1 VRIPAILLLL
11 ALFWGSAAAE
21 PVADFYKGKTVT
33 MLVGGSAGG
42 GYDSWARAIAR
53 FLGRHVPG
61 TPSVVVRDMPGA
73 GGTTALNHLYFAA
86 EKDGSVIALV
96 PNNTPLEPLFGT
108 EEARYDSTRLDWLG
122 TPSIEMAVLLVWH
135 DVPVDSVADLKAR
148 ITTMGSS
155 GALSQQAF
163 YTRLLNDTL
172 GTKLK
177 LINGYQGLND
187 IFLAMER
194 GEVEGFPNVFMSS
207 LAATRPHWLPQRLAK
222 PILQYG
228 PERLKELPEVPF
240 APDLLVDADDILLM
254 QAALAPMAL
263 GRPLVMPPGVP
274 AERLAAMRR
283 ALADC
288 FADAEFVAAAEK
300 SGLAVNAPLSG
311 ERLQEV
317 IARAYAT
324 PPRIVARL
332 RRINNP

>member
-1 VRIPAILLLL
+1 VRPSSILGLFLLLSN
-11 ALFWGSAAAE
+11 AAAAE
-21 PVADFYKGKTVT
+21 PAGDFYKGKTVT

-42 GYDSWARAIAR
+42 GYDSWARAIGR

-61 TPSVVVRDMPGA
+61 APTIVVRNMPGA

-108 EEARYDSTRLDWLG
+108 EEARYDATKLDWLG
-122 TPSIEMAVLLVWH
+122 TPSIEVALLLVWH
-135 DVPVDSVADLKAR
+135 AVPVDSIDDLKSR
-148 ITTMGSS
+148 VTTMGSS
-155 GALSQQAF
+155 GALSQPAF
-163 YTRLLNDTL
+163 YARLLNETL

-177 LINGYQGLND
+177 LINGYQGQND
-187 IFLAMER
+187 AFLAMER
-194 GEVEGFPNVFMSS
+194 GEVDGFPNVFMSS
-207 LAATRPHWLPQRLAK
+207 LAATRPQWLPQNLAK

-240 APDLLVDADDILLM
+240 APDLLVDPDDILLM

-274 AERLAAMRR
+274 AERLAAMRK

-288 FADAEFVAAAEK
+288 FADAEFVDAAAK
-300 SGLAVNAPLSG
+300 SGLLVNAPLSG
-311 ERLQEV
+311 EKLQEV
-317 IARAYAT
+317 IERAYAT
-324 PPRIVARL
+324 PLRVVERL
-332 RRINNP
+332 RKINSP